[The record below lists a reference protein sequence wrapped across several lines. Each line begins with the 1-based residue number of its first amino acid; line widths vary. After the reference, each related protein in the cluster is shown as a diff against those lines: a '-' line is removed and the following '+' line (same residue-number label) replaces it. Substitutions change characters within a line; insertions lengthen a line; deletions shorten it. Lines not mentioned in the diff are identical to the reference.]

1 MATRK
6 VRINT
11 GSATPLEIPEQAGK
25 LHVKTSAGVVPVT
38 KLWAKDVDSTVKLI
52 WEPVTVDVPTQIDT
66 QNTIDTGPCSGAV
79 CPNTALVEYPK
90 IPGPAAGGQRWNCS
104 IWSNTGNCKKGNL
117 VDTFSWCWHQGNLLQ
132 EVAKIYE
139 VDGTITPETKD
150 FGYTPPPPGH
160 IILDYGTHNI
170 SSRITVFLKSHLAGV
185 IDGAA
190 NLLPIIMTTGS
201 GIHTDCNGS
210 MPRFNAGAAGTAF
223 NGSNGANSAIP
234 YVYICNLG
242 DGAQSLFGCTPHSC
256 SNPVTETDPV
266 TQIDVLVSGPA
277 DPNQSICECD
287 GGQECIS
294 DCCPA
299 GGGYPCGGFLVQDC
313 GGPVIYQCG
322 SGGGGSGG
330 ITTLID
336 QGRIIPLID
345 TECLRTDTECSTI
358 CYSVPAVKD
367 PVLYGTTGSPP
378 LLECRSVCRVPNVV
392 YTASNLGGNDE
403 TPLEKITPT
412 CMYNSGHKFSDFG
425 MVMKGGCNC
434 ADCPQEELTCATQ
447 GCSSQYSLRIIMPF
461 YFNFPNT
468 RFDATG
474 GIDLLGRIID
484 ITFSGM
490 FRAYPGIEAGSCAT
504 WPDCPGQSAGGN
516 SGYIPGNS
524 SRTLPPILS
533 GIRDL
538 LIGRISSCCSVM
550 APAYKALTGVNADL
564 IPTDG
569 APNIFWCMNEFPCQ
583 NGSIPSHTHQ
593 LVIELNLGS
602 GQVCPQCLFSA
613 PNSGTEYAY
622 NIDAFQFYP
631 ITDRAGNILK
641 PLDSFLSKRLTSDTV
656 DSGVSGI
663 KSLRF
668 MAHATEGLSGLY
680 GNLYSNKETTFNYT
694 NRAEQDNAWEGVYLE
709 VPESASGVSSLKS
722 YIVSGPT
729 TAATKTR
736 PGSPAFEVNSLPG
749 GTINNNILNQLLNV
763 IQQPQYPISTR
774 TDCKCEAVP

>member
-11 GSATPLEIPEQAGK
+11 GSATPPEIPEQAGK
-25 LHVKTSAGVVPVT
+25 LHVKTSEGVLSVT

-66 QNTIDTGPCSGAV
+66 QDTGPGPCSGAV
-79 CPNTALVEYPK
+79 CPYTALVEYPK
-90 IPGPAAGGQRWNCS
+90 IPGLAAAGQRWNCS
-104 IWSNTGNCKKGNL
+104 IWSKTGNCKKGTI
-117 VDTFSWCWHQGNLLQ
+117 VDTFSWCWHQGNQLQ

-139 VDGTITPETKD
+139 VDGTITPETTD

-160 IILDYGTHNI
+160 IILDYGTDNI

-185 IDGAA
+185 IDGTA

-201 GIHTDCNGS
+201 GIHADCNGS
-210 MPRFNAGAAGTAF
+210 LPIFPGSSNPVTAGYTF
-223 NGSNGANSAIP
+223 TSSNGANSAIP
-234 YVYICNLG
+234 YVYICNITNT
-242 DGAQSLFGCTPHSC
+242 QSSFGCDNNQCQFPEYGGEQGEILIRGS
-256 SNPVTETDPV
+256 
-266 TQIDVLVSGPA
+266 A
-277 DPNQSICECD
+277 DPYQSICECN

-294 DCCPA
+294 DCCPTT
-299 GGGYPCGGFLVQDC
+299 GGYPCGGFLVEDC
-313 GGPVIYQCG
+313 GGPILFSCG
-322 SGGGGSGG
+322 HGGGSSGS
-330 ITTLID
+330 ISTLID

-345 TECLRTDTECSTI
+345 TGCLHTDTECSTI

-392 YTASNLGGNDE
+392 YTAFNLGPNDDQL
-403 TPLEKITPT
+403 LEKITPT

-434 ADCPQEELTCATQ
+434 AECPQEEVNCVTQ

-468 RFDATG
+468 RFDAVG
-474 GIDLLGRIID
+474 GIDLRGRIID

-504 WPDCPGQSAGGN
+504 WPNCADPSGGGN
-516 SGYIPGNS
+516 EGYVPGNS
-524 SRTLPPILS
+524 PRTLPPILS

-550 APAYKALTGVNADL
+550 APAYKALTGVNANL

-583 NGSIPSHTHQ
+583 NGSAPSHTHQ

-602 GQVCPQCLFSA
+602 GQSCPQCLFNT
-613 PNSGTEYAY
+613 PDSGTEYAY

-631 ITDRAGNILK
+631 ITDRAGNILT
-641 PLDSFLSKRLTSDTV
+641 PLDSFLSKSLVSDTV

-694 NRAEQDNAWEGVYLE
+694 NRAEQDNAWEGVFLE
-709 VPESASGVSSLKS
+709 VPELSGNVKS

-729 TAATKTR
+729 TVDT
-736 PGSPAFEVNSLPG
+736 PVFEANSLPG
-749 GTINNNILNQLLNV
+749 GSTNDNILNQLLNV
-763 IQQPQYPISTR
+763 IQQPQYQIGTPTNPLQTNCS
-774 TDCKCEAVP
+774 CAAVP